1 MNWSLKPSRNACLLF
16 FLELFLHYGEARVN
30 TEAPA
35 GPLYRVVG
43 SLLSITCNTSGFSNN
58 HTNKEFEFR
67 IKMPAK
73 PVEINIISTHD
84 SFFSYA
90 MYSQRVRNQEVSLTH
105 VTPNSVV
112 FEIQSLQK
120 SDEGEFECYVKNPE
134 KGYDGT
140 YNAKTT
146 VRVIDDSLTVS
157 SPGPTSL
164 SYDEGGALTLTCRA
178 SSNTVQHTHLS
189 LTWYL
194 QKSGEDNPRPI
205 MSLDRDLTLIAG
217 PGFEGRYQ
225 DGLIRLDKV
234 GEGTYRLK
242 FAKLKLSDQGEIYCR
257 AQEWIQDPDRSW
269 YSITQKEAEKLT
281 LSVRAREVLPATSSL
296 VVRMSAQPKVL
307 QQGQDLSLSCSLDTQ
322 NLEEKFFTVAWFRG
336 SVELARIG
344 PSGIL
349 SVSAELSARAERG
362 ELQVARRGVRDY
374 SLVLQPVGTEDQ
386 GEYTC
391 RAWPQL
397 RGQDGG
403 FEQETPQDSD
413 PEYIKISAPEG
424 GFSLDMQNS
433 LTVKEGDRLSLT
445 CKVNGGQGQ
454 LSVTWQHKAT
464 SPPAAA
470 FTNVISLN
478 QDGVVE
484 KGPAFAGRHVR
495 AARPA
500 TDTFTLELD
509 RVAPADAGVYQCV
522 VSEWKSSSKT
532 NSQFISSNVT
542 VAPTAS
548 FLKLRLIGRNHKVT
562 VGEDATLI
570 CQVKEMNVPMVLTWT
585 LQRVDFP
592 LDTIVTVYA
601 DGSISWSGV
610 QRRYQLKVE
619 SKRNEVL
626 HYLLINGASHA
637 EAGSYRCSV
646 SVFQDGVYR
655 RLLQSNQ
662 LAINVENP
670 VSSLEL
676 TSALSVPGSIN
687 TDIALKCSVLTK
699 SSPSSRYAVTWQLQK
714 EDGNTTILSSDQNAL
729 VMFGSQ
735 LEPSFR
741 QRLGI
746 MRSEGPTFWLFIRHA
761 HISDRGSYTCEVV
774 EWFQASQN
782 VWDPLTIA
790 SRTILLTLTEPENDL
805 HVYPKQQ
812 SLAAK
817 EGEDVALRCGFRSGA
832 SGPSYFYKVS
842 WLYTGNLSS
851 TKTLVQLDHTGLLSY
866 PEDPGLRGLQRRLHL
881 SRPEQKSSHLGIQ
894 TAQEGDSG
902 TYKCQIELFQ
912 LDHKGQWQQKASQSS
927 SPITLTVSGPGVNL
941 TLVQEDVEVN
951 VSTSQ
956 DFTVLCHITQQ
967 SSADSEF
974 QVTWFWQEKSAENQR
989 RPIFTAYRNSTL
1001 QAFEKSDQL
1010 RFSRPLHNNYSL
1022 TVSKAAPGMYFCEVE
1037 EWLPSLSHGWRKIA
1051 TQRSGHWTVDIGPTV
1066 DSPGNVD
1073 ASDSQCKTL
1082 TWIIITLVIFIC
1094 LLSVVYVLILKMRR
1108 TGKKPEKDFWTEQ
1121 VSLNTKPC
1129 MED

>member
-1 MNWSLKPSRNACLLF
+1 MNWSLKPSRNAL
-16 FLELFLHYGEARVN
+16 
-30 TEAPA
+30 
-35 GPLYRVVG
+35 
-43 SLLSITCNTSGFSNN
+43 
-58 HTNKEFEFR
+58 
-67 IKMPAK
+67 
-73 PVEINIISTHD
+73 
-84 SFFSYA
+84 
-90 MYSQRVRNQEVSLTH
+90 
-105 VTPNSVV
+105 
-112 FEIQSLQK
+112 
-120 SDEGEFECYVKNPE
+120 
-134 KGYDGT
+134 
-140 YNAKTT
+140 
-146 VRVIDDSLTVS
+146 IDDSLTVS

-281 LSVRAREVLPATSSL
+281 LTTSSL

-391 RAWPQL
+391 RKRLKTLILNTSKSRNFVPML
-397 RGQDGG
+397 S
-403 FEQETPQDSD
+403 PCV
-413 PEYIKISAPEG
+413 IIEG

-445 CKVNGGQGQ
+445 CRVNGGQGQ

-670 VSSLEL
+670 
-676 TSALSVPGSIN
+676 
-687 TDIALKCSVLTK
+687 
-699 SSPSSRYAVTWQLQK
+699 
-714 EDGNTTILSSDQNAL
+714 
-729 VMFGSQ
+729 
-735 LEPSFR
+735 
-741 QRLGI
+741 
-746 MRSEGPTFWLFIRHA
+746 
-761 HISDRGSYTCEVV
+761 
-774 EWFQASQN
+774 
-782 VWDPLTIA
+782 
-790 SRTILLTLTEPENDL
+790 ENDL

-832 SGPSYFYKVS
+832 SGLSYFYKVS

-927 SPITLTVSGPGVNL
+927 SPITLTVTSVAL
-941 TLVQEDVEVN
+941 QVRQ
-951 VSTSQ
+951 SFIITSQ

-1066 DSPGNVD
+1066 DSPGKRIFEC
-1073 ASDSQCKTL
+1073 SDTL